1 MCLHFVLSQIL
12 TCHII
17 HCLIMTV
24 LSLQEEW
31 TRKLRGKD
39 TEIEGFRRDLD
50 GIIEALQLLHDQ
62 SN

>member
-1 MCLHFVLSQIL
+1 
-12 TCHII
+12 
-17 HCLIMTV
+17 MTV

-39 TEIEGFRRDLD
+39 TEIEDFRRDLD